1 MFITLLPCTSFA
13 ADNIQT
19 VYMDVTYGQTEAR
32 SMLNMINEFRTGNEA
47 WVWNESNDKQ
57 IYSELNDLNYD
68 YDLERIAMQ
77 RAAEI
82 ALSYSHTRP
91 DGSRCFTAYDTY
103 YSCGENI
110 AAGYTSAEAVF
121 EAWKE
126 TNEKYEGQGHRRNM
140 LNAGYTAVGI
150 SHLIYNGVHYWVQE
164 FRNPLVNKEETEALD
179 STATVSIDML
189 LSDGNVSLS
198 SDTKSMTIS
207 NGQSEKLP
215 EVTTTVQM
223 TNTWPKNSTRIV
235 TCDYN
240 WSVEDEQY
248 ATISGD
254 YVTGIKAG
262 GTTLNAVI
270 LGQKISVPIII
281 KEPEH
286 THHYLE
292 PEFKWSKDLKECN
305 VVFIC
310 DSCGHE
316 ETVDCTITSKETD
329 PSCTVAGVITYTA
342 TAEFN
347 GETYTDSKTA
357 EGRPATGHTFKYTDN
372 GDGTHTKECSAC
384 GETAAEEHTY
394 EDGTCIYC
402 QAEKPEEQPVQ
413 TGDACN
419 IIISIAIFTI
429 SVVLTILSFN
439 WHMRTIKK

>member
-13 ADNIQT
+13 AENIQT

-32 SMLNMINEFRTGNEA
+32 SMLDMINEFRTGNEA

-57 IYSELNDLNYD
+57 IYSELNNLNYD

-126 TNEKYEGQGHRRNM
+126 TDEKYEGQGHRRNM

-150 SHLIYNGVHYWVQE
+150 SHVIYNGVHYWVQE
-164 FRNPLVNKEETEALD
+164 FRNPLVNKEETEPLD

-189 LSDGNVSLS
+189 LSDANVSLS

-262 GTTLNAVI
+262 STTLNAVI
-270 LGQKISVPIII
+270 LGQKISIPIII

-286 THHYLE
+286 THHYSE
-292 PEFKWSKDLKECN
+292 PEFNWSADCSSATA
-305 VVFIC
+305 VFAC
-310 DSCGHE
+310 SCGHE
-316 ETVDCTITSKETD
+316 ETVDCTMTSEETD
-329 PSCTVAGVITYTA
+329 PSCTVAGVVTYTA

-347 GETYTDSKTA
+347 GETYTDSETA
-357 EGRPATGHTFKYTDN
+357 EGSPATGHTFQYTDN

-402 QAEKPEEQPVQ
+402 QAEKPAEQPVQ
-413 TGDACN
+413 TGDAYN
-419 IIISIAIFTI
+419 IIISIAMFAI
-429 SVVLTILSFN
+429 SVVLTLLSFN
-439 WHMRTIKK
+439 WRMKTIKK